1 MDIQHRIMKIT
12 IFIFFHKYISIIRL
26 ETPEPIS
33 LCSVMAAPSY
43 FMEGSSFPHFRGS
56 DMQIGVGARLSIAG
70 LFMMHLKGGI
80 RNFYYLLGGR
90 S

>member
-43 FMEGSSFPHFRGS
+43 FMEGSSFRQFPH
-56 DMQIGVGARLSIAG
+56 
-70 LFMMHLKGGI
+70 I
-80 RNFYYLLGGR
+80 RSSKEINVC
-90 S
+90 